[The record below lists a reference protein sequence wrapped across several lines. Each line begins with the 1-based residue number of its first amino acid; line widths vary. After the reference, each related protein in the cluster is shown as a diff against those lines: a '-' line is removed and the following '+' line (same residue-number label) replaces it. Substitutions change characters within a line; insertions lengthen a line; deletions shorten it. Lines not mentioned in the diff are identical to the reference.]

1 MVAVAL
7 DTHRIV
13 QRLRAAGFD
22 ERQAETVTDV
32 MIETRSAE
40 LGDLAAKADLAAV
53 RAELAEFRAE
63 VKADIARLDHRI
75 TLLEQTMNARFEGL
89 EQRMTI
95 KLGLMMVAGI
105 AAVATLVKLL

>member
-1 MVAVAL
+1 MAL

-13 QRLRAAGFD
+13 QRLRASGFD

-32 MIETRSAE
+32 LIETRSTE
-40 LGDLAAKADLAAV
+40 LGELVTKADF
-53 RAELAEFRAE
+53 AEFRAE
-63 VKADIARLDHRI
+63 FKAEIARLDNRI
-75 TLLEQTMNARFEGL
+75 TPLEQRIDARFESL

-95 KLGLMMVAGI
+95 KLGLMLVAGI